1 MNTDELQV
9 IEEHMW
15 LVNTIANKFYNHD
28 REDLI
33 QAGRLGI
40 SKAYRNFKDNG
51 TTKFST
57 YAYTFIFGEMHN
69 LVMKAQSIKVS
80 RDLLKLYRQVEKV
93 RYELAQK
100 YGRVVSYEDVALYLE
115 QDVNKVYDAV
125 ISAQSI
131 MSLDDDANE
140 INLYEVIP
148 DNNNNDVDLKIQI
161 EDSFKVLNT
170 QEQQIIRSRYYE
182 DLTQSEVARKL
193 NMTQVMVSRYEKKSL
208 EKMRSAML

>member
-51 TTKFST
+51 STKFST

>member
-40 SKAYRNFKDNG
+40 SKAYRNFKDNCS
-51 TTKFST
+51 TKFST